1 MTTHVFT
8 APEQPPTEA
17 PAAPGPGIL
26 GNAMRSI
33 RDLASLSEILRLAG
47 AAALIVSMA
56 VYLLQ
61 GWHDGNDIDRY
72 LKLLTQT
79 GLLAGAGLLVG
90 QLLREARGARVL
102 FGLALA
108 SVPVNMTVLAALIYS
123 QVQWDGAL
131 GQYPGFATWQVV
143 DPVAFAVVAP
153 IALGTLIAVTAFSF
167 AVLARAQWRPLTWPF
182 LAMNAALLLP
192 VRDSIVAGALA
203 LATAG
208 WAIWHLRRLHRA
220 NTVLHTTEGK
230 FAMVCFAIAPA
241 ILLMRS
247 GYFYELDSL
256 MTAVLALAAFV
267 ALRQTR
273 RVPERGETVALLLEV
288 SMIGVAAIAALAA
301 GNLIDIVA
309 PDGLPA
315 IVFAVVFAGLSF
327 DLYRGTNSPRLA
339 AALSFGATSILGLCT
354 MFALMID
361 TSVAMVLLS
370 AVLAGAVIAWG
381 IVAKRP
387 TATTLGVLT
396 LVGALLA
403 GIEPIVS
410 LFVSGGWVTLA
421 IVGGTAIIGASCV
434 DRFGP
439 ALINRR
445 NAS

>member
-1 MTTHVFT
+1 MTTHVAT
-8 APEQPPTEA
+8 APQRPPTEA
-17 PAAPGPGIL
+17 PPASSPGVL
-26 GNAMRSI
+26 ENAMRSI
-33 RDLASLSEILRLAG
+33 RDLASLSEVLRLAG

-143 DPVAFAVVAP
+143 DPVAFGIVAP
-153 IALGTLIAVTAFSF
+153 IAFVTLIAVTAFSF
-167 AVLARAQWRPLTWPF
+167 AVLARAQWRQLTWPF

-208 WAIWHLRRLHRA
+208 WAVWHLRRLYQS

-256 MTAVLALAAFV
+256 MSAVLALAAFV
-267 ALRQTR
+267 TVRQTR

-288 SMIGVAAIAALAA
+288 CMIGVAAMAALAV
-301 GNLIDIVA
+301 GFLVDIVL

-315 IVFAVVFAGLSF
+315 IAFGVVFAGLSF
-327 DLYRGTNSPRLA
+327 DLYRGTNSRRLA
-339 AALSFGATSILGLCT
+339 AALSFGATAILGLCA
-354 MFALMID
+354 MLALLMD
-361 TSVAMVLLS
+361 TSVAMVLLCM
-370 AVLAGAVIAWG
+370 AIAGAMIAWG

-396 LVGALLA
+396 LVGSLLA

-421 IVGGTAIIGASCV
+421 IVGGTAIVGASCV

-439 ALINRR
+439 ALMNRR
-445 NAS
+445 KAS